1 MFKTAITIALALVT
15 VAPLSAQTKK
25 GGGSGATPVDA
36 KVSQIHDR
44 RTTTSFA
51 QLSIS
56 LELAGTKM
64 SDVSAARVT
73 VLKAVDD
80 TGGDLLDHEA
90 SAPDFSPTTGSFLR
104 ADAAGG
110 PASIDLTLKN
120 PSRDAKTITELRG
133 EVELYM
139 PSKDPDAVAL
149 FPKFLSPSGK
159 PLASKG
165 LKASGVEISIVSP
178 AQLDAEKKKAS
189 KAKADELKKDGN
201 DADTIKWMV
210 ESFESSFVTPDKG
223 EIVLKVKD
231 PGKKIHEYAFVDGAG
246 ETQRVYARETD
257 GFVLLSTF
265 GGEPAADWKL
275 KVSLRTA
282 KTMSKRSFV
291 VKGIELP

>member
-1 MFKTAITIALALVT
+1 MFKTAITIALALAV
-15 VAPLSAQTKK
+15 VAPLSAETKK

-36 KVSQIHDR
+36 TVSQIHDR
-44 RTTTSFA
+44 RTTTSFS

-64 SDVSAARVT
+64 SEVSAARVT
-73 VLKAVDD
+73 ILKAVDD
-80 TGGDLLDHEA
+80 TGGDLVDPKA
-90 SAPDFSPTTGSFLR
+90 SAPDFSPTTGAFLR
-104 ADAAGG
+104 ADAASG
-110 PASIDLTLKN
+110 PASIDLTLLN
-120 PSRDAKTITELRG
+120 PSREAKSVTELRG

-139 PSKDPDAVAL
+139 PAKDPDAIAL
-149 FPKFLSPSGK
+149 FPKFLSMSGK

-165 LKASGVEISIVSP
+165 LKASGIEISIVSP

-201 DADTIKWMV
+201 DADTIKWMI

-231 PGKKIHEYAFVDGAG
+231 PGKKIHEYAFIDGAG
-246 ETQRVYARETD
+246 ESQRVYAHETD
-257 GFVLLSTF
+257 GYTLLSTF
-265 GGEPAADWKL
+265 GGEPAANWKL
-275 KVSLRTA
+275 KVSIRTP